1 MTQAVLQH
9 PTAADCLA
17 TFWQAAQPRRSLP
30 VSEWADTHRVLS
42 GKQAGERGPYRTS
55 RTPFLREIMDCF
67 SHNSRVTDLV
77 VMKSS
82 QVGVTE
88 ATVNVIGYVMDHAP
102 GPMMVMLPTLE
113 SRDKWKTQKLN
124 PLFTD
129 TPVIRDLLGGNRSR
143 DAANRQDMIDFPG
156 GVLFLAGGNSPNSY
170 SQSSVRIIVL
180 DDFDRFPAEV
190 GDEGD
195 VEGLADGRTKAFRRA
210 IRCKISTPVLKD
222 GLIHRSYEASDQ
234 RKYHVPCPHC
244 GEFQPLEWGGPD
256 KSYGIKWNEAVTEAW
271 YLCRE
276 CHALIFDHHKPEML
290 RKGRWIAAHPEADVR
305 GYHISALYAPI
316 GLGPTWLELAK
327 EWKEAQSDTG
337 KLQVFTNTE
346 LGEPWEQKRDG
357 ADSTTLL
364 TRLED
369 YPEDLLVYARAAG
382 VDVQKDRLELTL
394 YDFSHGEESWAV
406 DHIIIE
412 GDTAFEDVWDELDEI
427 LKAFSPD
434 AVGIDTGYN
443 TDQAMAF
450 CEGKKWCWPMK
461 GIEGK
466 GKPLT
471 EDDQARKRRLRH
483 RRKKG
488 FSPHIISD
496 RAAMALLLARL
507 KLEKPGPGYIHFPK
521 SGAFD
526 DEFFEQLTSNKL
538 EEKKSRGKRVVE
550 WVQTRPRNEAYDC
563 WKMALAAL
571 RLAKIDMSGRQP
583 RPRTIEHNNDPAYG
597 PGQAARQI
605 KAVATNR
612 PVARGGGGI
621 GNDDWSKRL

>member
-1 MTQAVLQH
+1 MQISLQH

-30 VSEWADTHRVLS
+30 VSEWADTHRELS
-42 GKQAGERGPYRTS
+42 GKQAGERGRYRTS

-67 SHNSRVTDLV
+67 SYNSRVTDLI

-102 GPMMVMLPTLE
+102 CPMMVMLPTLD

-129 TPVIRDLLGGNRSR
+129 TPIIRNLLGGNRSR

-170 SQSSVRIIVL
+170 AQSSVRIIVL

-190 GDEGD
+190 ADEGD
-195 VEGLADGRTKAFRRA
+195 VETLADGRTKAFRRA
-210 IRCKISTPVLKD
+210 IRCKISTPVLKG
-222 GLIHRSYEASDQ
+222 GLIHRGYEESDQ

-244 GEFQPLEWGGPD
+244 DEYQPLEWGGSD
-256 KSYGIKWNEAVTEAW
+256 KPFGIKWNEAVNQAW
-271 YLCRE
+271 YVCRE

-290 RKGRWIAAHPEADVR
+290 RRGRWVSAKPESHIR

-316 GLGPTWLELAK
+316 GLGPTWLELARQ
-327 EWKEAQSDTG
+327 WKTAQSDTA
-337 KLQVFTNTE
+337 KLQAFTNTQ

-357 ADSTTLL
+357 ADASTLL
-364 TRLED
+364 TRLEE
-369 YPEDLLVYARAAG
+369 YPADLLVYARSVG
-382 VDVQKDRLELTL
+382 VDVQKDRLELSL
-394 YDFSHGEESWAV
+394 YDFGLGEQSWGV
-406 DHIIIE
+406 THIIIE
-412 GDTAFEDVWDELDEI
+412 GDTAGQEPWDELEEI
-427 LKAFSPD
+427 LKEFSPD
-434 AVGIDTGYN
+434 AAGIDTGYN
-443 TDQAMAF
+443 TDMAMAF
-450 CEGKKWCWPMK
+450 CEGKKWCWPIK

-488 FSPHIISD
+488 FSPHLVSD
-496 RAAMALLLARL
+496 HAAMALLLQRL
-507 KLEKPGPGYIHFPK
+507 KLEKPGPGYIHFPN
-521 SGAFD
+521 SGEFD

-538 EEKKSRGKRVVE
+538 EEKKVRGQRVVV

-571 RLAKIDMSGRQP
+571 RLAKIDMTTRAP
-583 RPRTIEHNNDPAYG
+583 RTARTIEHNNDPAYH
-597 PGQAARQI
+597 AAPAKQVR
-605 KAVATNR
+605 KTKR
-612 PVARGGGGI
+612 SGGI
-621 GNDDWSKRL
+621 ADSDWGSRL